1 MMPRFSKITALFV
14 SAILLAACGTPNSNT
29 PLPFATLTPGS
40 PTAPTLQATSAHP
53 VEATT
58 TAPATFYIQPGVPQS
73 IAASVVGTLAQAG
86 YVQNESPVGTVLRVV
101 LDPPQDAAL
110 SAQWVYAMVEPFP
123 FIREDYSWSAFQGF
137 WQDHET
143 IPLATGYEPYYE
155 PRRAFALTQDVVDI
169 LDIKLGAHDQPRTY
183 APVRVLGS
191 TAEIAGNIWLDPSFA
206 IVPFDALEPR
216 VKVLAIDGRNPLDK
230 TIDVNSYPLTVNI
243 GVVADGAAG
252 AQAVG
257 VLQPAWQVTNRDV
270 SKMDYVTMTG
280 VTALSRAV
288 AKSMETYGIDY
299 PARQLLPFLSDAD
312 ILHTSNEAS
321 FDVECP
327 EQDWFGDPVFCEHRK
342 YYDLLSYVGIDIV
355 ELTGNHNLDY
365 GIDAAI
371 NSLDIYDVEGLP
383 YFGGGRNLEDA
394 TTPRILAG
402 SSGTRYAF
410 LGCNSAGPFGA
421 WATAETPGAAPC
433 DDWVRIQQQIAG
445 LKAGGEADV
454 VIVTLQYLELDSYAP
469 SDEQREEFEALSA
482 AGADIVSGSQAHQ
495 PQGFSF
501 VDGRFVHFGVGNI
514 FFDQIDYPE
523 NRQMFIDKH
532 VFYNGRHLSTILFT
546 GWFEEVAQARPM
558 TAEERADL
566 LMTVFEASGW

>member
-1 MMPRFSKITALFV
+1 MPRFSKIAALFV

-29 PLPFATLTPGS
+29 LLPFATLTPGS
-40 PTAPTLQATSAHP
+40 PTAPTAQTTSAQP
-53 VEATT
+53 IEMTT
-58 TAPATFYIQPGVPQS
+58 AAPATFYIQPGVPQS
-73 IAASVVGTLAQAG
+73 IASSVVGTLAQAG
-86 YVQNESPVGTVLRVV
+86 YVQTATPDSTLLRVV
-101 LDPPQDAAL
+101 LNPPQGASL
-110 SAQWVYAMVEPFP
+110 TAQWVYALTAPFP
-123 FIREDYSWSAFQGF
+123 TITDSVAWSDVVRYWTNPAAGLTGFETSPRWVLTADAADLLSIKAGAVTFQG
-137 WQDHET
+137 
-143 IPLATGYEPYYE
+143 
-155 PRRAFALTQDVVDI
+155 
-169 LDIKLGAHDQPRTY
+169 
-183 APVRVLGS
+183 
-191 TAEIAGNIWLDPSFA
+191 LDPASVKMVDVAWEAGSA
-206 IVPFDALEPR
+206 ISLVPFEELEPR
-216 VKVLAIDGRNPLDK
+216 WKVLAIDGISPLEK
-230 TIDVNSYPLTVNI
+230 TIDVNAYPLTVNI
-243 GVVADGAAG
+243 GVIADGPAG

-257 VLQPAWQVTNRDV
+257 LLQPVWQVTNRDV

-288 AKSMETYGIDY
+288 AKSMETFGIDY
-299 PARQLLPFLSDAD
+299 PARQVLPFLSDAD

-321 FDVECP
+321 FDAECP

-342 YYDLLSYVGIDIV
+342 YFDLLSYVGIDIV

-371 NSLDIYDVEGLP
+371 NSLDVYDAEGLP

-394 TTPRILAG
+394 TTPRILTG
-402 SSGTRYAF
+402 PSGTRYAF

-433 DDWVRIQQQIAG
+433 NDWVRIQQQIAG
-445 LKAGGEADV
+445 VKASGEADV
-454 VIVTLQYLELDSYAP
+454 VIVTLQYLELESYAP
-469 SDEQREEFEALSA
+469 SEQQREDFEALAA

-558 TAEERADL
+558 TPEERADL

>member
-1 MMPRFSKITALFV
+1 MPRLSTTVALML
-14 SAILLAACGTPNSNT
+14 SALLIAACSRTQSNT
-29 PLPFATLTPGS
+29 PPPFATLTPGS
-40 PTAPTLQATSAHP
+40 SVAPTAQPASTRP
-53 VEATT
+53 IDATT
-58 TAPATFYIQPGVPQS
+58 AAPATFYIQPGVPQS
-73 IAASVVGTLAQAG
+73 IASSVVGTLAQAG
-86 YVQNESPVGTVLRVV
+86 YVQTATPDGTALRVV

-110 SAQWVYAMVEPFP
+110 TAQWVYALTVPFP
-123 FIREDYSWSAFQGF
+123 TIIDGVAWANVVQYWNNPAAGLAGF
-137 WQDHET
+137 DSSPEWVLTPDAAS
-143 IPLATGYEPYYE
+143 L
-155 PRRAFALTQDVVDI
+155 FALKVGDVSYPTIDPASVNPVD
-169 LDIKLGAHDQPRTY
+169 A
-183 APVRVLGS
+183 AWEAGS
-191 TAEIAGNIWLDPSFA
+191 ALSL
-206 IVPFDALEPR
+206 VPFELLEPR
-216 VKVLAIDGRNPLDK
+216 WKVLSIDGMSPLDK
-230 TIDVNSYPLTVNI
+230 TMDVSAYPLTVNI
-243 GVVADGAAG
+243 GVVADGPAG
-252 AQAVG
+252 AQAVSL
-257 VLQPAWQVTNRDV
+257 LQPVWQSTNRDV

-299 PARQLLPFLSDAD
+299 PARQVLPFLADAD

-321 FDVECP
+321 FDPECP

-342 YYDLLSYVGIDIV
+342 YFDLLKYVGIDIV

-365 GIDAAI
+365 GVNAAL
-371 NSLDIYDVEGLP
+371 NSLDVYDAESLP

-394 TTPRILAG
+394 TTPRILTG
-402 SSGTRYAF
+402 PSGTRYAF

-445 LKAGGEADV
+445 VKASGEADV

-558 TAEERADL
+558 TPEERADL
-566 LMTVFEASGW
+566 LLTVFEASGW